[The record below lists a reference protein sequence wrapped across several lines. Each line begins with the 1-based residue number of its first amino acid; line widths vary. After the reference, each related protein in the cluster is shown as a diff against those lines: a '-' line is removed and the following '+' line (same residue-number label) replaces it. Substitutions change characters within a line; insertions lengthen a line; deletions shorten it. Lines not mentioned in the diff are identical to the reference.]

1 LSGRSLWLSLGEAS
15 RLLGITPAT
24 LRRWADHGD
33 VATFVT
39 PGGHRRFPRSVIEA
53 LLPQAR
59 SRRPRLTGLGA
70 SAKRV
75 ARSYSRAKPVD
86 RAAPGQWLTALSDR
100 DRAEFRER
108 GQRLLSMLL
117 EHLNEEGPDR
127 SADGLTAAA
136 TSAAEYGRRAAALG
150 ASLSQTV
157 EAFVRFRAAF
167 IGELAAVAR
176 RRRLDTREAT
186 ALLVEAESAV
196 DRLLIALMNGHSG
209 SA

>member
-1 LSGRSLWLSLGEAS
+1 MPWLA
-15 RLLGITPAT
+15 
-24 LRRWADHGD
+24 
-33 VATFVT
+33 
-39 PGGHRRFPRSVIEA
+39 
-53 LLPQAR
+53 
-59 SRRPRLTGLGA
+59 
-70 SAKRV
+70 
-75 ARSYSRAKPVD
+75 
-86 RAAPGQWLTALSDR
+86 ALSSAE
-100 DRAEFRER
+100 RAEFRER
-108 GQRLLSMLL
+108 GRGLLDTLL
-117 EHLNEEGPDR
+117 EHLNEENTSPSVDR
-127 SADGLTAAA
+127 LAEAA

-209 SA
+209 NA